1 MKTAIFLYD
10 RSGIMAKPWLKKGYR
25 CVLIDGQHKTGIS
38 VDPDQPLLHKWGMW
52 IDALNNQDVIIE
64 EISSH
69 YPNVELAF
77 GFPPCDHLAVSG
89 ARHFESKI
97 EAQPDIQKKALAN
110 ALLVKALGEHFNCPW
125 AFENP
130 VSVISTMYRKPDF
143 YFHPYQFGGW
153 IAESD
158 AAHPDYPDYIAPRDA
173 YPKKTGIWCGNGFK
187 KPMCLPV
194 KPESGY
200 SRQHLKLGGKSL
212 KTKNIRSATPRG
224 FALAVSAAHEF
235 KSASF

>member
-10 RSGIMAKPWLKKGYR
+10 RSGIMAKPWLEKGYR

-52 IDALNNQDVIIE
+52 IDALNDKDAIID

-69 YPNVELAF
+69 YPGVELAF

-89 ARHFESKI
+89 ARWMAGKI
-97 EAQPDIQKKALAN
+97 KAQPDIQKKALAN
-110 ALLVKALGEHFNCPW
+110 ALLVKALGEHYNCPW

-130 VSVISTMYRKPDF
+130 VSVISTMYRPPDF
-143 YFHPYQFGGW
+143 YFSPFEYGGW
-153 IAESD
+153 IPESD
-158 AAHPDYPDYIAPRDA
+158 AIHPEYPDYIAPRDA

-194 KPESGY
+194 KPESGFSKQY
-200 SRQHLKLGGKSL
+200 KMLGGKSL